1 MEFDEGYSNRRDDR
15 EYTGESVLL
24 RRDLSLIRFKCE
36 NITGVWQDPIAYVSI
51 VTVGGYS
58 RSSIDLS
65 SLSVENVFIEHEL
78 PSFPT
83 GHYFL
88 RVEGCEK
95 GKAEVQLYPDAK
107 TIIVEKE

>member
-36 NITGVWQDPIAYVSI
+36 NITGVWQAPIAYVSI

-65 SLSVENVFIEHEL
+65 SLSVEDVFIEHEL

-88 RVEGCEK
+88 RVEVREK
-95 GKAEVQLYPDAK
+95 GKAEVQIYPDAK